1 MEKRMRTLNPD
12 GRLELEA
19 FRVGWDEFE
28 RRAARHERVM
38 PLRVDDVEARPEE
51 LPRIC
56 AAIRGWNTA
65 YQFLSGKFDIN
76 AWRACPSG

>member
-1 MEKRMRTLNPD
+1 MRTDTPD

-38 PLRVDDVEARPEE
+38 PLKMDYVEAAPEE
-51 LPRIC
+51 MPRIC

-65 YQFLSGKFDIN
+65 FQYSGGKFDLD
-76 AWRACPSG
+76 AWRSCQAG